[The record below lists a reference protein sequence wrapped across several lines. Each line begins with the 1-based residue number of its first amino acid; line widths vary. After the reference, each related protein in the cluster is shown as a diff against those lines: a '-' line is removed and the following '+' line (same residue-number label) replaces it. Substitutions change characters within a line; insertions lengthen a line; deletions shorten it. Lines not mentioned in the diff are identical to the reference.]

1 VATLADPGA
10 NGFHPAGSP
19 LTMSARPDV
28 DEADDDGDASPF
40 SVVGS
45 AEISWDSVVC
55 CVPAEVV
62 AAWADRA
69 GLGA

>member
-1 VATLADPGA
+1 
-10 NGFHPAGSP
+10 
-19 LTMSARPDV
+19 MSARPDV
-28 DEADDDGDASPF
+28 DEADNDGDASPF